1 MTLWIFSERYVV
13 NNKTILKHEGP
24 LLLASN
30 HPNSFFDAIIMG
42 VIFRKPIHFL
52 ARGDSMKGG
61 FAKWFLTKMN
71 VIPIYRQSEGRDNM
85 GLNQQTFER
94 CQEVLQNKGILL
106 IFAEGL
112 CKNKWELRSV
122 KKGPAR
128 IALEAWSSDNEAR
141 KNLQILPIGLNYNTF
156 KGFRKRIYIACE
168 KIIDRIQIDFN
179 QAASLQMKQFN
190 EILTE
195 RLQKVVFVDSNNNHL
210 VPFVMN
216 NMDRFLS
223 KKNEID
229 FPALEQQFGT
239 IDFKKI
245 GEFPY
250 RYFTKGQRFFKSF
263 LLVLLSIPALLG
275 WLLNLPYYKPL
286 ESFFSKKTKGTVFYD
301 SVLFLSMMFTYPL
314 YYCLFN
320 LLVGLFLPQPALLI
334 SLLLPVWGRFYVSW
348 KGILLGLKNK
358 RLAEVV
364 VSQ

>member
-13 NNKTILKHEGP
+13 NNKSVLKYNGP

-42 VIFRKPIHFL
+42 VVFRKPIHFL

-61 FAKWFLTKMN
+61 FANWFLTKMN

-122 KKGPAR
+122 KKGPSR
-128 IALEAWSSDNEAR
+128 IALEAWGSEDETR
-141 KNLQILPIGLNYNTF
+141 KNLQVLPIGLNYNTY
-156 KGFRKRIYIACE
+156 KGFRKRIYVACE
-168 KIIDRIQIDFN
+168 ELIDRSQVDFS
-179 QAASLQMKQFN
+179 QTLSLQMKQFN
-190 EILTE
+190 DVLTQ
-195 RLQKVVFVDSNNNHL
+195 RLQKVVFVDTNDHHL
-210 VPFVMN
+210 VPFVIN
-216 NMDRFLS
+216 NMNHFIS
-223 KKNEID
+223 KTDQINFSEI
-229 FPALEQQFGT
+229 EKKYGH
-239 IDFKKI
+239 IDFKTL

-250 RYFTKGQRFFKSF
+250 RYFTKEKRFFKGV
-263 LLVLLSIPALLG
+263 LLVVLSVPALLG

-286 ESFFSKKTKGTVFYD
+286 ESFFTKKTEGTVFYD

-314 YYCLFN
+314 YYGLFN
-320 LLVGLFLPQPALLI
+320 LLVWIFLSQPALLI
-334 SLLLPVWGRFYVSW
+334 SLLLPVWGRVYVSW
-348 KGILLGLKNK
+348 KGVLLGLKNK
-358 RLAEVV
+358 KIAEVI
-364 VSQ
+364 